1 MSIFT
6 DAAIRLLRGEDYTVY
21 APGMEPRALLKA
33 EMVDILAGAGFVV
46 LSPSQPVPAEFV
58 SLPVALQVVR
68 EAGFVAISRS
78 ETAPALGPWVPHKA
92 IHARRET
99 VVIDG
104 VYVVYRQ
111 DGDLR
116 RCKIGTFH
124 AWRRK
129 FEAVLV
135 TVTDGPAAHE
145 PCQPGD
151 TSCPI

>member
-1 MSIFT
+1 MSILEGP
-6 DAAIRLLRGEDYTVY
+6 AARLLRDCGYTIY
-21 APGMEPRALLKA
+21 APGGEPKSLLKSD
-33 EMVDILAGAGFVV
+33 MVDILAGAGFVV
-46 LSPSQPVPAEFV
+46 LPPSQPVPAEFV

-92 IHARRET
+92 IHARREA
-99 VVIDG
+99 VAIDG